1 MTSASLSELPPAAA
15 RTRSGR
21 RTLLLLAFVCALPV
35 LASYFAYYVWQP
47 DGRSNYGELLVP
59 TPLPGAP
66 LAGDAGQPEFNPSE
80 FAGRWTL
87 LLAAPGTCERSCTEA
102 LYLMRQVRLAQGEA
116 MDRVGRLWLV
126 SDAAT
131 PASATLA
138 SHEGLRVARAAPAW
152 LAQLPGAEHGRHVYL
167 VDPRGQVMMRFPENA
182 DPRRV
187 IKDLQRLLKYS
198 ALGRGEVAPSAGM
211 REERTGQ

>member
-15 RTRSGR
+15 RTRAGR

-59 TPLPGAP
+59 AP
-66 LAGDAGQPEFNPSE
+66 LAAARLAGVAGQPDFSAAEFE
-80 FAGRWTL
+80 GRWTL
-87 LLAAPGTCERSCTEA
+87 LFTAPGACERPCAEA

-116 MDRVGRLWLV
+116 MGRVGRLWLV
-126 SDAAT
+126 TDAAV
-131 PASATLA
+131 PESGTLA
-138 SHEGLRVARAAPAW
+138 AHEGLRVARSAPAW
-152 LAQLPGAEHGRHVYL
+152 LAQLPGAERGRHVYL
-167 VDPRGQVMMRFPENA
+167 VDPRGQVMMRFPESA

-198 ALGRGEVAPSAGM
+198 ALGRGQVVHPAGLG
-211 REERTGQ
+211 EERAAQ